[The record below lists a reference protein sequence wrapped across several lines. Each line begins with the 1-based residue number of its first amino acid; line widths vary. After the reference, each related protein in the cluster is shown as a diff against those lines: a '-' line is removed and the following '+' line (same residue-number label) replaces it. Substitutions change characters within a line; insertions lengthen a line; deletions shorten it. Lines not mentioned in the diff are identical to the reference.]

1 MFAMPGKLSA
11 LFTLYNVERW
21 FGLLGGTLL
30 LLFTVFADPWF
41 GLPPTAWHCLGLVL
55 LMAVW
60 WATEA
65 VPLPVTALLPI
76 IFLPML
82 GLCNVKASTAPYAH
96 PTIYLFFGGFLLGLA
111 MEKCNLHKRIALLI
125 LSKVGSCPRMQ
136 IAGFMFATGFISMWV
151 SNTATAIMMLPIGI
165 SVASVVT
172 QGQDAGE
179 AKRFSCALMLA
190 IAYSSSIGGMGTLIG
205 TPPNALLR
213 AFLAEHY
220 HIHIGFG
227 QWMLLGV
234 PVAVA
239 LSPFT
244 WWWLTRKPFNFAGNT
259 VHEKIRQELEALG
272 PVSRE
277 EAMTACLFGCAALC
291 WVLQP
296 IISRALPFVDDT
308 FIAMCFGLL
317 LFVMP
322 VDMGKRQF
330 LMNWQE
336 ARKLPWG
343 ILLLFGGG
351 LSLAGAINSTGLASW
366 MANVLGSLQGIPFIL
381 MTFILVITVQIMTE
395 FTSNTA
401 TSAAFLPLVGIMAV
415 AQGIEP
421 AIYAIPAAL
430 AASCAFMLP
439 VSTPPNAI
447 VFRSGALTIPDMLRA
462 GFALTLASGVI
473 ITLLVWL
480 LVPLVFV

>member
-60 WATEA
+60 WAT
-65 VPLPVTALLPI
+65 V
-76 IFLPML
+76 
-82 GLCNVKASTAPYAH
+82 
-96 PTIYLFFGGFLLGLA
+96 YLFFGGFLLGLA

-172 QGQDAGE
+172 QGQNAGE

-234 PVAVA
+234 PVAIA
-239 LSPFT
+239 LSLFT

>member
-234 PVAVA
+234 PVAIA
-239 LSPFT
+239 LSLFT

-430 AASCAFMLP
+430 AASCAFMLL

>member
-30 LLFTVFADPWF
+30 LLFTVFADPWL

-234 PVAVA
+234 PVAIA
-239 LSPFT
+239 LSLFT

>member
-111 MEKCNLHKRIALLI
+111 MEKCNLHKRIALHI

-234 PVAVA
+234 PVAIA
-239 LSPFT
+239 LSLFT

>member
-239 LSPFT
+239 LSLFT

-277 EAMTACLFGCAALC
+277 EAMTACLFG
-291 WVLQP
+291 
-296 IISRALPFVDDT
+296 
-308 FIAMCFGLL
+308 
-317 LFVMP
+317 
-322 VDMGKRQF
+322 
-330 LMNWQE
+330 
-336 ARKLPWG
+336 
-343 ILLLFGGG
+343 
-351 LSLAGAINSTGLASW
+351 LSLIH
-366 MANVLGSLQGIPFIL
+366 I
-381 MTFILVITVQIMTE
+381 
-395 FTSNTA
+395 
-401 TSAAFLPLVGIMAV
+401 
-415 AQGIEP
+415 
-421 AIYAIPAAL
+421 
-430 AASCAFMLP
+430 
-439 VSTPPNAI
+439 
-447 VFRSGALTIPDMLRA
+447 
-462 GFALTLASGVI
+462 
-473 ITLLVWL
+473 
-480 LVPLVFV
+480 

>member
-30 LLFTVFADPWF
+30 LLFTVFSDPWF

-111 MEKCNLHKRIALLI
+111 MEKCNLHKRIALHI

-234 PVAVA
+234 PVAIA
-239 LSPFT
+239 LSLFT

>member
-30 LLFTVFADPWF
+30 LLFTVFADPGF

-234 PVAVA
+234 PVAIA
-239 LSPFT
+239 LSLFT